1 MEVKDAFGKPIKEGD
16 YILYATNAERGS
28 GMIREYIVTR
38 VEPYEETSW
47 SSRWSEE
54 KQNWEWGHYPHVTGR
69 VLVRPIVRKQQEAWP
84 RSGKEVRLNRP
95 ERIIVITGVD
105 LARRYA
111 EPEVAVGN

>member
-1 MEVKDAFGKPIKEGD
+1 
-16 YILYATNAERGS
+16 
-28 GMIREYIVTR
+28 
-38 VEPYEETSW
+38 
-47 SSRWSEE
+47 
-54 KQNWEWGHYPHVTGR
+54 